1 MLEWLS
7 MNTKTLI
14 KLCDKCYWNPL
25 TQTASIDEQ
34 ALVLTPNMTKLLAIL
49 IDHYDKPVSGVDIF
63 FEIWDDYNKEFNPKN
78 VRNLISNLRKKLPC
92 LVINNYYGGRYV
104 LKKYRDNAPDIT
116 DYVLEILDQ
125 AKNGVVI
132 SDPNLPD
139 NPIIF
144 VNEAFTELFGYTSE
158 EVIGRN
164 CRFLHREDRD
174 QISLKEIQKA
184 IKEERDIT
192 TTLRN
197 YTKSGELVYNELTI
211 SPIFDKKTEKLKY
224 FLGIQKDVTAIQ
236 KLIQQIKRML

>member
-1 MLEWLS
+1 MAF
-7 MNTKTLI
+7 MNAKTLI

-25 TQTASIDEQ
+25 TQTVIEDNHI
-34 ALVLTPNMTKLLAIL
+34 LVLTSSMTKLLAIL
-49 IDHYDKPVSGVDIF
+49 IDHYDKPVSSVDIF
-63 FEIWDDYNKEFNPKN
+63 FHIWDDYEKEFNPKS
-78 VRNLISNLRKKLPC
+78 VRNLISNLRKRIPC
-92 LVINNYYGGRYV
+92 LIINNYYGGRYV
-104 LKKYRDNAPDIT
+104 LKKYRDNVPNIT

-125 AKNGVVI
+125 AKNGVTI

-144 VNEAFTELFGYTSE
+144 VNEAFSELFGYTSE

-164 CRFLHREDRD
+164 GRFLHGEDRD

-184 IKEERDIT
+184 LQEERDIT
-192 TTLRN
+192 VTLRN
-197 YTKSGELVYNELTI
+197 YTKEGELIFNELTI

-224 FLGIQKDVTAIQ
+224 FLGVQKNVTAIQ